1 MYKIDKKFIAD
12 KMTLTN
18 INPYTYKFVNPII
31 IKNITINEVNLLNNK
46 IINKIITKKIKNK
59 LEIYLNY
66 LITYIDTGDDEGNTN
81 LRHALNDLTR
91 YKSIIEYKY
100 KKRLE
105 PRYIE
110 LLTKKILLIE
120 NELTESINTYEIN
133 NNEKKE
139 KKGKSR

>member
-1 MYKIDKKFIAD
+1 MYKVAKEIVATKIALQNTDPYLYKFINTI
-12 KMTLTN
+12 KIGKLT
-18 INPYTYKFVNPII
+18 V
-31 IKNITINEVNLLNNK
+31 NEVNIIEKNL
-46 IINKIITKKIKNK
+46 INKIITKKIKNK

-66 LITYIDTGDDEGNTN
+66 IITYIDTGDDEGNTN

-120 NELTESINTYEIN
+120 NELKTNINLHEMN
-133 NNEKKE
+133 NYVEE
-139 KKGKSR
+139 ETKGKSR

>member
-1 MYKIDKKFIAD
+1 MYKVTKEIVATKMALQNTDPYLYKFINTI
-12 KMTLTN
+12 KIGKLT
-18 INPYTYKFVNPII
+18 V
-31 IKNITINEVNLLNNK
+31 NEVNIIEKNL
-46 IINKIITKKIKNK
+46 INKIITKKIKNK

-66 LITYIDTGDDEGNTN
+66 IITYIDTGDDEGNTN

-120 NELTESINTYEIN
+120 NELKTNINLHEMN
-133 NNEKKE
+133 NYVEE
-139 KKGKSR
+139 ETKGKSR